1 MTEIISWFCLVVI
14 CVFGL
19 IRLLTGLYYH
29 DHPEEY
35 AKKRRIEHQ
44 KDPDIWWEEQI
55 KIRKEINQNEKEYL
69 YDN

>member
-1 MTEIISWFCLVVI
+1 MTEVISWFFLVVI

-35 AKKRRIEHQ
+35 AKKHRIEHQ
-44 KDPDIWWEEQI
+44 KDPDIWWEE
-55 KIRKEINQNEKEYL
+55 
-69 YDN
+69 